1 MDFLR
6 QLAVGAGSI
15 FLVPVGLLPRPQFT
29 VTVPS
34 GTATEAIA
42 GDFARISGDLR
53 RATKKV
59 EEARQLEFRNIVLES
74 SAEPA

>member
-15 FLVPVGLLPRPQFT
+15 FFVPGGLLPRPQFT
-29 VTVPS
+29 VTIPN

-42 GDFARISGDLR
+42 GDFSRIAGDLE
-53 RATKKV
+53 RAVNKV
-59 EEARQLEFRNIVLES
+59 EHASQLEFSI
-74 SAEPA
+74 